1 MKSFWS
7 LIPRSLSK
15 NKKRVFFIAVG
26 IMLSV
31 SLIVSLSI
39 MIETFKKIAYPL
51 AIDSAGGIHDASF
64 YTSDK
69 KALKELEND
78 PVINKKTITL
88 PLGVYKIPS
97 SKYSLEISGCDT
109 NISEFLNL
117 KLLEG
122 EYPQNNNEIVI
133 EEWILNSMSKKYQI
147 GDKVKLYT
155 SLEYRDLNGKLQ
167 ILNKEHEF
175 ILVGIFQHKVT
186 SKVAQNTATAYVP
199 RKYAEDIFLKY
210 QIEYKGYLTINSKYT
225 IMDGLSL
232 LTLTSEYEHVFFKV
246 NSQKSNMIEVFKLIN
261 FVSIIL
267 YIIISIV
274 ASIIIYNI
282 FNVSVT
288 ERIREFGMLRAL
300 GASPGEINLL
310 VLGEGLT
317 LGGIFIPLGIVFGN
331 FLVKG
336 IIFSVSNYTEFGGI
350 INIPLQGIIASFVVG
365 FLTIIMGVYFPA
377 RKASTISPMEAINSN
392 NNLDLKGKRIK
403 KTLKSKKFFGVNLS
417 FTTEMAYLN
426 LNRSRRRFLTTVVS
440 LSISIIMFVLVNYV
454 ISNLDTAESIKNS
467 MGGDF
472 ILSLKTTDPNYV
484 ITDKDIHEIESIK
497 GIDKIKILK
506 EAGTSLQVPDEKVT
520 DEGISFLTK
529 ESKKSLNAASNFK
542 AKIYTFNSKIFGYTE
557 EDLKELNKYILEG
570 KIDIKEMSE
579 NPIVLLAQNLNYS
592 NYTKLN
598 VGDSIKLSYVYYDEK
613 GNFVN
618 YRDGTFTIGA
628 LLKENALKSSLSNFV
643 ILNENIC
650 EKYLNI
656 KGYQNV
662 KVILDDNANYDEVEK
677 TLKAKLNSNRNI
689 NMVSLKEEIE
699 LAKKKYETLSLT
711 LYGLIIIVAIVSIV
725 NLINIMSM
733 NILLRKKEIG
743 MFRALGFGEDEVKK
757 MIWTEGLFYG
767 ITSAFWGTTIGT
779 ILTFIIFLVTRKI
792 LANGMHWRFSPI
804 IITSVFFITILICLL
819 ASINASRKAF
829 SSSIVESIRG
839 LE

>member
-7 LIPRSLSK
+7 LIPRSLFK
-15 NKKRVFFIAVG
+15 NKKRLLFIAVG

-39 MIETFKKIAYPL
+39 MIETLKKIAYPL
-51 AIDSAGGIHDASF
+51 AIDSAGGIHDATF

-69 KALKELEND
+69 NALKQLEND
-78 PVINKKTITL
+78 PVIDKKTITL
-88 PLGVYKIPS
+88 SLGVYKIPS

-117 KLLEG
+117 KLLQG
-122 EYPQNNNEIVI
+122 EYPQNGNEIAI
-133 EEWILNSMSKKYQI
+133 EEWILNSMPKKYQI
-147 GDKVKLYT
+147 GDKIKLST
-155 SLEYRDLNGKLQ
+155 SLEYRNLNGKWQ

-175 ILVGIFQHKVT
+175 LLVGIFKHNFT
-186 SKVAQNTATAYVP
+186 SKVAQNTASAYVP
-199 RKYAEDIFLKY
+199 RKYAEDILLKY
-210 QIEYKGYLTINSKYT
+210 PTEYTGYLTINPKYT
-225 IMDGLSL
+225 IGEGVGLL
-232 LTLTSEYEHVFFKV
+232 NVTKEYEQVFFKV
-246 NSQKSNMIEVFKLIN
+246 NSQKSIIIEAFKLIN
-261 FVSIIL
+261 FVSMIL
-267 YIIISIV
+267 YLIVGIV

-288 ERIREFGMLRAL
+288 ERTREFGMLRAL
-300 GASPGEINLL
+300 GASPREINLL
-310 VLGEGLT
+310 VLGEGII
-317 LGGIFIPLGIVFGN
+317 LGCIFIPLGIVLGN

-336 IIFSVSNYTEFGGI
+336 IIFSVSNYKDFGGI
-350 INIPLQGIIASFVVG
+350 MNIPLQGIIASFVVG
-365 FLTIIMGVYFPA
+365 FLTITMGAYFPA

-392 NNLDLKGKRIK
+392 NNLELKGKKIK
-403 KTLKSKKFFGVNLS
+403 QGLQSKKFFGVKLS

-454 ISNLDTAESIKNS
+454 ISNLDTAESIKTS
-467 MGGDF
+467 MGADF
-472 ILSLKTTDPNYV
+472 ILSLRTTDPNYV
-484 ITDKDIHEIESIK
+484 MTDKDIHDIESIK

-506 EAGTSLQVPDEKVT
+506 QSDTSLQVPDGKVT
-520 DEGISFLTK
+520 DEGISFLSK

-542 AKIYTFNSKIFGYTE
+542 NKIYTFNSKIFGYTE

-579 NPIVLLAQNLNYS
+579 KPMVLLAQNLNYS
-592 NYTKLN
+592 NYTTLK
-598 VGDSIKLSYVYYDEK
+598 VGDSIKLSYVNYDEK

-618 YRDGTFTIGA
+618 YMDETFTIGA
-628 LLKENALKSSLSNFV
+628 LLKEGALKTNLSNFV
-643 ILNENIC
+643 ILNETIC

-662 KVILDDNANYDEVEK
+662 KIILASNANYAEVEK
-677 TLKAKLNSNRNI
+677 ALNEILNSNRNI

-711 LYGLIIIVAIVSIV
+711 LYGLIIIIAIVSII

-743 MFRALGFGEDEVKK
+743 MLRALGFGEDEVKR
-757 MIWTEGLFYG
+757 MIWKEGMFYG
-767 ITSAFWGTTIGT
+767 ITSAFWGTAIGT
-779 ILTFIIFLVTRKI
+779 MLTFIICLVTRKI
-792 LANGMHWRFSPI
+792 LGNAMRWRFSPI
-804 IITSVFFITILICLL
+804 TIILVFFITILVCLL
-819 ASINASRKAF
+819 ASINASRKVF
-829 SSSIVESIRG
+829 SESIVESIRS